1 VRTVPPALGWALL
14 AVLALAVAAF
24 GLRPHGRAAESAVTT
39 IVAPPAVEGGWT
51 AYVASES
58 VCPGGDDPAAPPR
71 DQERTMVCLVNY
83 ARARRGLPAVATV
96 QALLASAALK
106 AREID
111 GCERF
116 AHDPCGTGS
125 GRVFDLVAYGAG
137 SSGYTTGEN
146 IALISANAAS
156 PRRVLNGWLNSDSHR
171 ENLFRAD
178 WTEQGVAL
186 LAHSTVGDVADVNLW
201 VSQFGYRRG

>member
-1 VRTVPPALGWALL
+1 VRTVPASLGWVAL
-14 AVLALAVAAF
+14 AALALAVAAYGF
-24 GLRPHGRAAESAVTT
+24 RPHGRAAEPPAATV
-39 IVAPPAVEGGWT
+39 VAPPAVEGGWT

-58 VCPGGDDPAAPPR
+58 VCPGGDDPAAAPR
-71 DQERTMVCLVNY
+71 DQVWTMICLVNY
-83 ARARRGLPAVATV
+83 ARTRRGLPAVSTV

-125 GRVFDLVAYGAG
+125 GRVFELVAYGAG
-137 SSGYTTGEN
+137 SSGYATGEN
-146 IALISANAAS
+146 IALVSANAAS
-156 PRRVLNGWLNSDSHR
+156 PRRVLNGWLNSDAHR

-186 LAHSTVGDVADVNLW
+186 LAHATVGDVADVNLW